1 MVISCILH
9 RRVCVFVMVV
19 FMCDACVFARDGVF
33 YKIVVSKHIRT
44 GIEAYTDG
52 GFLWLL
58 ILLIT

>member
-52 GFLWLL
+52 GFCGY
-58 ILLIT
+58 